1 MNLIASAPVVMAI
14 VLAVVLLIFLRLL
27 AGLYRK
33 VGPNQALIV
42 FGMGHP
48 KVVKGGGAI
57 VWPMVQDAQP
67 LSLELMSFDVAPPQD
82 LYTQQGVAV
91 TVEAVAQIKVK
102 SDTESILT
110 AAEQFMSKKRDEQE
124 NLIRLSME
132 GHLRGI
138 VGQLTVEEIVK
149 QPEMVAGR
157 MRENVA
163 GDMDKMGLEVISF
176 TIKDVKDKNE
186 YIANM
191 GRPDIAK
198 VKRNAD
204 IAAAEASRDTAIRE
218 AETMRESAIARAAA
232 DQERVIAEMASQ
244 TRQAEAER
252 DLSLKRAEFERSVK
266 TSQAQAD
273 KAYEIQANVMQ
284 QQIVAEEV
292 RVERVKREEQIK
304 VQEAEIQ
311 RRERE
316 LEATVLKA
324 AEAEK
329 RRVEIQAEAERQRRM
344 LEAQGV
350 AEANRAEG
358 AARADV
364 TRLEGQAEADI
375 IRAKGEAEAGAME
388 VRANAF
394 KEYNQ
399 AALLDK
405 MLGAMPEL
413 ARAFSEP
420 LSKVDKITIIS
431 NGSNG
436 HGGGLGTSQITSDII
451 QMIAQTPAL
460 FESLTG
466 QKVSDLM
473 SRVPALADL
482 VPPTEKG
489 NGALANGAG
498 AANGGAG
505 VGNTAERR

>member
-1 MNLIASAPVVMAI
+1 MEGAMSWLLSPTAIMAVVLAI
-14 VLAVVLLIFLRLL
+14 VLLIVLRIL
-27 AGLYRK
+27 AGLYRR

-42 FGMGHP
+42 YGLGAP

-57 VWPMVQDAQP
+57 VWPMIQSGDE
-67 LSLELMSFDVAPPQD
+67 LSLELMSFDVAPQQD

-102 SDTESILT
+102 SDFDSIMT
-110 AAEQFMSKKRDEQE
+110 AAEQFLRKTPADRE

-204 IAAAEASRDTAIRE
+204 IAAAELSRDTAIRE

-252 DLSLKRAEFERSVK
+252 DLSLKRAEFERSTK
-266 TSQAQAD
+266 TAQAQAD

-292 RVERVKREEQIK
+292 RVERVRREEQIK
-304 VQEAEIQ
+304 VQEAEIT
-311 RRERE
+311 RRQRE

-324 AEAEK
+324 AEAEQQ
-329 RRVEIQAEAERQRRM
+329 RVQIQAEAERQRRI
-344 LEAQGV
+344 LEAQGM

-364 TRLEGQAEADI
+364 IRLEGQAEADI
-375 IRAKGEAEAGAME
+375 IQAKGAAEAGAME

-413 ARAFSEP
+413 ARAFAEP
-420 LSKVDKITIIS
+420 LSKVDKITIVS
-431 NGSNG
+431 TGGGNG
-436 HGGGLGTSQITSDII
+436 HGGLGVSQLTDDMVK
-451 QMIAQTPAL
+451 MIAQAPAL

-482 VPPTEKG
+482 VPPESSNG
-489 NGALANGAG
+489 NGAPKVSGTASDR
-498 AANGGAG
+498 G
-505 VGNTAERR
+505 V

>member
-1 MNLIASAPVVMAI
+1 
-14 VLAVVLLIFLRLL
+14 LR
-27 AGLYRK
+27 
-33 VGPNQALIV
+33 
-42 FGMGHP
+42 
-48 KVVKGGGAI
+48 
-57 VWPMVQDAQP
+57 
-67 LSLELMSFDVAPPQD
+67 
-82 LYTQQGVAV
+82 
-91 TVEAVAQIKVK
+91 
-102 SDTESILT
+102 
-110 AAEQFMSKKRDEQE
+110 
-124 NLIRLSME
+124 
-132 GHLRGI
+132 
-138 VGQLTVEEIVK
+138 VEEIVK

-163 GDMDKMGLEVISF
+163 SDMTKMGLEVVSF
-176 TIKDVKDKNE
+176 TIKDVKDENE

-191 GRPDIAK
+191 GRPDIAR
-198 VKRNAD
+198 VRRDAE
-204 IAAAEASRDTAIRE
+204 IAAAEASRDTAIKQ
-218 AETMRESAIARAAA
+218 AETMREAAIARAAA

-304 VQEAEIQ
+304 VQEAEIT

-324 AEAEK
+324 AEAE
-329 RRVEIQAEAERQRRM
+329 RRRIEIQAEADRQRRVV
-344 LEAQGV
+344 EAQGV

-358 AARADV
+358 ASRADV
-364 TRLEGQAEADI
+364 TRLEGAAEAEI
-375 IRAKGEAEAGAME
+375 IRAKGEAEAAAME
-388 VRANAF
+388 VRATAF
-394 KEYNQ
+394 KQYGQ

-431 NGSNG
+431 HGGDG
-436 HGGGLGTSQITSDII
+436 HGGGLGASQITDDVVR
-451 QMIAQTPAL
+451 MIAQAPAL

-466 QKVSDLM
+466 QKMSELM
-473 SRVPALADL
+473 SRVPALAEL
-482 VPPTEKG
+482 VPPESASSDNV
-489 NGALANGAG
+489 NGATKGTG
-498 AANGGAG
+498 PAARATGD
-505 VGNTAERR
+505 

>member
-1 MNLIASAPVVMAI
+1 MSALLSPTAI
-14 VLAVVLLIFLRLL
+14 MAVVLAIILLIVLRIL
-27 AGLYRK
+27 AGLYRR

-42 FGMGHP
+42 YGLGAP

-57 VWPMVQDAQP
+57 VWPLVQSGDE

-102 SDTESILT
+102 SDHDSIMT
-110 AAEQFMSKKRDEQE
+110 AAEQFLRKTPEDRQ

-204 IAAAEASRDTAIRE
+204 IASAELTRDTAIRE

-252 DLSLKRAEFERSVK
+252 DLSLKRAEFERSTK
-266 TSQAQAD
+266 AAQAQAD

-292 RVERVKREEQIK
+292 RVDRIRREEQIK
-304 VQEAEIQ
+304 VQDAEIV

-316 LEATVLKA
+316 LAATVLKP
-324 AEAEK
+324 AEAEQQ
-329 RRVEIQAEAERQRRM
+329 RVQIQAEAERQRRV
-344 LEAQGV
+344 LEAQGI
-350 AEANRAEG
+350 AEASRAEG

-375 IRAKGEAEAGAME
+375 IQAKGQAEAGAME

-405 MLGAMPEL
+405 MLTAMPEL
-413 ARAFSEP
+413 ARAFAEP
-420 LSKVDKITIIS
+420 LSKVDKITIVS
-431 NGSNG
+431 TGGNG
-436 HGGGLGTSQITSDII
+436 HGGGLGASQITDDVVR
-451 QMIAQTPAL
+451 MIAQAPAL

-473 SRVPALADL
+473 ARVPALADL
-482 VPPTEKG
+482 APPESTNG
-489 NGALANGAG
+489 NGAPRGVG
-498 AANGGAG
+498 AASDRGA
-505 VGNTAERR
+505 

>member
-1 MNLIASAPVVMAI
+1 VDILTSLTSTASVMGI

-27 AGLYRK
+27 AGLYRR

-42 FGMGHP
+42 YGIGQP

-57 VWPMVQDAQP
+57 VWPMVQSGDE
-67 LSLELMSFDVAPPQD
+67 LSLELMSFDVAPQQD

-91 TVEAVAQIKVK
+91 TVEAVSQIKVK
-102 SDTESILT
+102 SDTSSILT
-110 AAEQFMSKKRDEQE
+110 AAEQFLRKSPADRE

-191 GRPDIAK
+191 GRPDIAR

-204 IAAAEASRDTAIRE
+204 IAAAELTRDTAIRE
-218 AETMRESAIARAAA
+218 AETMRESAVARAAA

-244 TRQAEAER
+244 ERQAEAER
-252 DLSLKRAEFERSVK
+252 DLFLKRAEFERSVK

-273 KAYEIQANVMQ
+273 KAYEIQANIMQ

-292 RVERVKREEQIK
+292 GVERVKREQQIR
-304 VQEAEIQ
+304 VQEAEIT

-324 AEAEK
+324 AEAD
-329 RRVEIQAEAERQRRM
+329 RRRIEIQAEAEKMRRV
-344 LEAQGV
+344 LEAQGL

-364 TRLEGQAEADI
+364 TRLEGLAEAEVI
-375 IRAKGEAEAGAME
+375 KVKGEAEAGAME
-388 VRANAF
+388 VRALAF

-413 ARAFSEP
+413 ARAFAEP

-431 NGSNG
+431 NGGSG
-436 HGGGLGTSQITSDII
+436 QGGGLGASQITEDLVR
-451 QMIAQTPAL
+451 MIAQAPAL

-466 QKVSDLM
+466 QKISDLM

-482 VPPTEKG
+482 APPPAP
-489 NGALANGAG
+489 NGSDHGTSAPSTPPN
-498 AANGGAG
+498 
-505 VGNTAERR
+505 RS

>member
-1 MNLIASAPVVMAI
+1 MSGLVSWLLSPVVWVALALAI
-14 VLAVVLLIFLRLL
+14 VLLVLIRIL

-42 FGMGHP
+42 YGLGHP

-57 VWPMVQDAQP
+57 VWPMVQSADE

-102 SDTESILT
+102 SDHVSILT
-110 AAEQFMSKKRDEQE
+110 AAEQFLRKTPEDRQ

-163 GDMDKMGLEVISF
+163 ADMDKMGLEVISF

-191 GRPDIAK
+191 GRPDVAR

-204 IAAAEASRDTAIRE
+204 IATAEAVRDTAIRE
-218 AETMRESAIARAAA
+218 SETMREAAIARAAA
-232 DQERVIAEMASQ
+232 DQERVIAELASK

-252 DLSLKRAEFERSVK
+252 DLSLKQAEYERSVQTAK
-266 TSQAQAD
+266 AQSD
-273 KAYEIQANVMQ
+273 KAYDIQAAIMQ
-284 QQIVAEEV
+284 QQIIAEQV
-292 RVERVKREEQIK
+292 RVERVQREEQIK

-316 LEATVLKA
+316 LAATVLKQ
-324 AEAEK
+324 AEAER
-329 RRVEIQAEAERQRRM
+329 RRVETMAEAERQRRV
-344 LEAQGV
+344 LEAQGQ
-350 AEANRAEG
+350 AEAEGMAQAEII
-358 AARADV
+358 
-364 TRLEGQAEADI
+364 RLQGQAEAEV
-375 IRAKGEAEAGAME
+375 IRAKGEAEA
-388 VRANAF
+388 
-394 KEYNQ
+394 
-399 AALLDK
+399 AALSTRADAYQGFNEAAVLDK
-405 MLGAMPEL
+405 MLNEMPQI
-413 ARAFSEP
+413 ARAFAEP
-420 LSKVDKITIIS
+420 LGKVDKITIVS
-431 NGSNG
+431 TGN
-436 HGGGLGTSQITSDII
+436 GGGVGASQMVEDLTK
-451 QMIAQTPAL
+451 MMAQAPAL
-460 FESLTG
+460 FEALTG

-473 SRVPALADL
+473 GRLPGLADSTQNGHGRKA
-482 VPPTEKG
+482 VPSVLRDAE
-489 NGALANGAG
+489 
-498 AANGGAG
+498 AAARDARD
-505 VGNTAERR
+505 T

>member
-1 MNLIASAPVVMAI
+1 MDILLSPTAIMAV
-14 VLAVVLLIFLRLL
+14 VLAVILLILLRVL
-27 AGLYRK
+27 AGLYRR

-42 FGMGHP
+42 YGLGAP

-57 VWPMVQDAQP
+57 VWPLVQSGDE
-67 LSLELMSFDVAPPQD
+67 LSLELMSFDVAPQQD

-102 SDTESILT
+102 SDHDSIMT
-110 AAEQFMSKKRDEQE
+110 AAEQFLRKSPADRE

-176 TIKDVKDKNE
+176 TIKDVKDKND

-204 IAAAEASRDTAIRE
+204 IAAAELTRDTAIRE

-244 TRQAEAER
+244 SRQAEAER
-252 DLSLKRAEFERSVK
+252 DLSLKRAEYERTVK
-266 TSQAQAD
+266 AAQAQAD
-273 KAYEIQANVMQ
+273 KAYEIEATVMQ
-284 QQIVAEEV
+284 QKIVAEQV
-292 RVERVKREEQIK
+292 GVERVQREAQIR
-304 VQEAEIQ
+304 VQDAEII

-316 LEATVLKA
+316 LEATVLKS
-324 AEAEK
+324 AEADK
-329 RRVEIQAEAERQRRM
+329 RRIEIQAEADRSRRV
-344 LEAQGV
+344 LEAQGI

-358 AARADV
+358 ASRADV
-364 TRLEGQAEADI
+364 TRLEGQAEAEV

-405 MLGAMPEL
+405 MLSAMPEM
-413 ARAFSEP
+413 ARAFAEP

-431 NGSNG
+431 TGGSN
-436 HGGGLGTSQITSDII
+436 GGGLGVSQLTDDMVK
-451 QMIAQTPAL
+451 MIAQAPAL

-482 VPPTEKG
+482 AAPDTKHG
-489 NGALANGAG
+489 GQSNGAPRA
-498 AANGGAG
+498 
-505 VGNTAERR
+505 

>member
-1 MNLIASAPVVMAI
+1 MAV
-14 VLAVVLLIFLRLL
+14 VLAVVLLILLRIL
-27 AGLYRK
+27 AGLYRR

-42 FGMGHP
+42 YGLGAP

-57 VWPMVQDAQP
+57 VWPMIQSGDE
-67 LSLELMSFDVAPPQD
+67 LSLELMSFDVAPQQD

-102 SDTESILT
+102 SDHDSIMT
-110 AAEQFMSKKRDEQE
+110 AAEQFLRKAPADRE

-163 GDMDKMGLEVISF
+163 ADMDKMGLEVISF
-176 TIKDVKDKNE
+176 TIKDVKDKND

-191 GRPDIAK
+191 GRPDIAR

-204 IAAAEASRDTAIRE
+204 IAAAELSRDTAIRE
-218 AETMRESAIARAAA
+218 AETMREAAIARAAA

-292 RVERVKREEQIK
+292 GVDRVRREQQIK
-304 VQEAEIQ
+304 VQEAEII

-324 AEAEK
+324 AEAE
-329 RRVEIQAEAERQRRM
+329 RRRIEIQADADRQRRI
-344 LEAQGV
+344 LEAQGI
-350 AEANRAEG
+350 AEAGRAEG
-358 AARADV
+358 SARADV
-364 TRLEGQAEADI
+364 ARLEGQAEADV
-375 IRAKGEAEAGAME
+375 IRAKGESEAAAME
-388 VRANAF
+388 VRANAY

-399 AALLDK
+399 AAVLDK
-405 MLGAMPEL
+405 LLGAMPEL

-420 LSKVDKITIIS
+420 LGKVDKITIVS
-431 NGSNG
+431 TGGNG
-436 HGGGLGTSQITSDII
+436 HGGSLGASQLTGDIVN
-451 QMIAQTPAL
+451 MIAQAPAL

-473 SRVPALADL
+473 ARVPALADL
-482 VPPTEKG
+482 APPPESPR
-489 NGALANGAG
+489 NGPSTGGPQNGTPRSNDHA
-498 AANGGAG
+498 
-505 VGNTAERR
+505 

>member
-1 MNLIASAPVVMAI
+1 MEGSMQTLLTPVIIVPI
-14 VLAVVLLIFLRLL
+14 VLAVVLLVIFRIL

-42 FGMGHP
+42 YGMGHP

-57 VWPMVQDAQP
+57 VWPMVQRADE

-91 TVEAVAQIKVK
+91 KVEAVAQIKVK
-102 SDTESILT
+102 SDLESVMT
-110 AAEQFMSKKRDEQE
+110 AAEQFLRKTPEDRQ

-138 VGQLTVEEIVK
+138 IGQLTVEGIVK
-149 QPEMVAGR
+149 QPEMVADR
-157 MRENVA
+157 MRETVA
-163 GDMDKMGLEVISF
+163 ADMDKMGLEVISF
-176 TIKDVKDKNE
+176 TIKDVKDENE

-191 GRPDIAK
+191 GRPDIAR
-198 VKRNAD
+198 VRRDAD
-204 IAAAEASRDTAIRE
+204 IAAAESARDTAIRQ
-218 AETMRESAIARAAA
+218 AETMRESAVARAAA

-252 DLSLKRAEFERSVK
+252 DLSLMRSEFERATK
-266 TSQAQAD
+266 NAQAQAD
-273 KAYEIQANVMQ
+273 KAYEIQANIMQ

-292 RVERVKREEQIK
+292 GVDRVRREQQIK
-304 VQEAEIQ
+304 VQEAEIV

-324 AEAEK
+324 AEAE
-329 RRVEIQAEAERQRRM
+329 RRRIEIQADGERQRRV
-344 LEAQGV
+344 LEAQGL
-350 AEANRAEG
+350 AEANRSEG

-375 IRAKGEAEAGAME
+375 IQAKGEAEAAAME
-388 VRANAF
+388 VRATAF
-394 KEYNQ
+394 KQYNQ
-399 AALLDK
+399 AAVLDK

-413 ARAFSEP
+413 ARAFAEP

-431 NGSNG
+431 QGGSS
-436 HGGGLGTSQITSDII
+436 GGGLGASQITDDMVR
-451 QMIAQTPAL
+451 MISQAPAL

-466 QKVSDLM
+466 QRMSDLM
-473 SRVPALADL
+473 ARVPALADL
-482 VPPTEKG
+482 VPPEST
-489 NGALANGAG
+489 NG
-498 AANGGAG
+498 AANGAANGA
-505 VGNTAERR
+505 TPTTDRP